1 MSWYGT
7 ACSSPD
13 DAQDQSPGNEQP
25 DPPLPRLER
34 GGNQADEERQQKAGA
49 TAHRLS
55 SVAHLMPPSYPASMA
70 GGGDRLPTLPSR
82 GPAPLLAHAPNR
94 ALMGVSGGS
103 PGSSTPRSSVV
114 ERERPA
120 LGE

>member
-34 GGNQADEERQQKAGA
+34 GGNQADEERQQKDGA

-55 SVAHLMPPSYPASMA
+55 SVAHLMPPSCPASMA
-70 GGGDRLPTLPSR
+70 GGGGRLPAFSSPRPGPPPRASATPARAR
-82 GPAPLLAHAPNR
+82 GDGRGRRVPPP
-94 ALMGVSGGS
+94 
-103 PGSSTPRSSVV
+103 
-114 ERERPA
+114 
-120 LGE
+120 